1 MSKLIEA
8 VLKVP
13 TDDAYSLGWQPC
25 RREKLSYLFA
35 KVPVECVEFK
45 DVVGSCLVLDTVRQ
59 ELKELGYRDEEF
71 IGGDSFIRVQLTN
84 GDVKFTLFANKDG
97 GSLYNVEVTFE
108 KGTDHFEEGFFDR
121 NIGEY
126 YRLLTYFSS
135 KFIKLRS
142 ILLCIHPTYIA
153 QRDDDS
159 GKWTHKLQM
168 TDRLYVPSQVAN
180 G

>member
-13 TDDAYSLGWQPC
+13 MDDAYSLGWQPC
-25 RREKLSYLFA
+25 RREKLNYLFA

-97 GSLYNVEVTFE
+97 GNLYHVEVTFE

-126 YRLLTYFSS
+126 YKLLTYFSS

-142 ILLCIHPTYIA
+142 ILLCIYPTYIA
-153 QRDDDS
+153 RRDDDS
-159 GKWTHKLQM
+159 GRWTHKLQM
-168 TDRLYVPSQVAN
+168 ADRLYIPSQVVN
-180 G
+180 S

>member
-13 TDDAYSLGWQPC
+13 MDDAYSLGWQPC
-25 RREKLSYLFA
+25 RREKLNYLLV
-35 KVPVECVEFK
+35 KVPVESVEFK
-45 DVVGSCLVLDTVRQ
+45 DVVGSCLVLDTIRQ
-59 ELKELGYRDEEF
+59 ELKELGYIDEELV
-71 IGGDSFIRVQLTN
+71 GGDSFIRVQLTN
-84 GDVKFTLFANKDG
+84 GDVKFALFASKDS
-97 GSLYNVEVTFE
+97 GSFYNVEVTFE

-142 ILLCIHPTYIA
+142 VLLCIHPTYIA
-153 QRDDDS
+153 RRDDDS
-159 GKWTHKLQM
+159 GRWTHKLQM
-168 TDRLYVPSQVAN
+168 TDHLYVPSQAAN
-180 G
+180 D

>member
-13 TDDAYSLGWQPC
+13 LDDVYSLSWQPC
-25 RREKLSYLFA
+25 RREKLNYLLV
-35 KVPVECVEFK
+35 KVPVESVEFR
-45 DVVGSCLVLDTVRQ
+45 DIVGSCLVLDTIRQ
-59 ELKELGYRDEEF
+59 ELKELGYRDEELV
-71 IGGDSFIRVQLTN
+71 GGDSFIRVQLTN

-97 GSLYNVEVTFE
+97 GSFYDVEVTFE

-135 KFIKLRS
+135 KFTKLRPV
-142 ILLCIHPTYIA
+142 LLCIHPTYIA
-153 QRDDDS
+153 RREDDS
-159 GKWTHKLQM
+159 ERWTHKLQM
-168 TDRLYVPSQVAN
+168 TDHLYVPSPAAN
-180 G
+180 N